1 MTYKEA
7 YSKARSLDHLKSM
20 VKHDTTVAI
29 FLGNNPDR
37 IKAIEKALNETVTEK
52 GWSEE

>member
-20 VKHDTTVAI
+20 VKHDTIIAI
-29 FLGNNPDR
+29 VLGNNPDR
-37 IKAIEKALNETVTEK
+37 IKAIEQAMNEITQER
-52 GWSEE
+52 GW